1 MSPSEVS
8 QSGVSEGGRTRR
20 HTSPLLD
27 QICNGGSSVALNLIR
42 SNEVPPEAKLFRCQ
56 TLNQTVIFKYPNFDH
71 DLSAP
76 NLKAPK
82 ESPSKAGDFAAAR
95 QRTQEAK
102 RPIETAIYVPRD
114 PRDLLSGG
122 YGIYLRQRDFEK
134 LLKHYVGLD
143 FDETNLA
150 YERDIAILKAIDGI
164 PSLDPFLLKGALSFC
179 IDRIDPS
186 YFTISKEEEAA
197 VREVISEKLRPIVA
211 RALRLESPEL
221 VKERTEG
228 FLDSLWN
235 PEQQDAAV
243 FLGALGI
250 SSANSRSVIDGWK
263 GIAFYRV
270 SFEKARPGIEA
281 LLDWLVSGAS
291 APKDRPDRARLE
303 QQKMFKVSVRDKLR
317 IVSQQMVEVFKKYND
332 SHRQLMTEGRPA
344 EFRNFLE
351 NVDKYYWVLGYCSMA
366 LRHCSSIFQRYTGHG
381 AGSRLTTEELEEM
394 LTRIN
399 VTLNSQS
406 DGKCL

>member
-1 MSPSEVS
+1 MSPNEAI
-8 QSGVSEGGRTRR
+8 QTGVSEGSRTRR
-20 HTSPLLD
+20 HASPLLD

-42 SNEVPPEAKLFRCQ
+42 STEVPPEAKLFRCQ
-56 TLNQTVIFKYPNFDH
+56 TLNHTVIFKYPNFDH
-71 DLSAP
+71 DLSAS
-76 NLKAPK
+76 NLKAAK
-82 ESPSKAGDFAAAR
+82 ESSGKPNGPTITR
-95 QRTQEAK
+95 QRNQELK

-134 LLKHYVGLD
+134 LLKHYIGLD
-143 FDETNLA
+143 FEETNLA
-150 YERDIAILKAIDGI
+150 YERDIAVLKAIDGI

-186 YFTISKEEEAA
+186 YFSISKDEEAA

-235 PEQQDAAV
+235 PEQSDAAV

-250 SSANSRSVIDGWK
+250 SSENARSVIDGWK

-270 SFEKARPGIEA
+270 SFEKARPGIES
-281 LLDWLVSGAS
+281 LLDWLASGAS

-303 QQKMFKVSVRDKLR
+303 QQKMFKVSVRNKLWT
-317 IVSQQMVEVFKKYND
+317 VSQQMVEVFKKYND
-332 SHRQLMTEGRPA
+332 SHRQLMTEGRPG

-366 LRHCSSIFQRYTGHG
+366 LRHCSSIFQRYTGYS